1 MARRATR
8 SITAQPTEGTARAS
22 DIKRLGW
29 RGALERARQNKGQ
42 LTVTNHARAE
52 GVILTHEAY
61 TDLLRKAAE
70 QDSAVERA
78 LLDLRGRFDERLKD
92 LQGKGAANKLR
103 AAIRSPAKLRGKVKA
118 GQSH

>member
-1 MARRATR
+1 V
-8 SITAQPTEGTARAS
+8 STAPTSGTARAS

-29 RGALERARQNKGQ
+29 RGVLERARQNKGQ

-78 LLDLRGRFDERLKD
+78 LLDLRARFDERLTD
-92 LQGKGAANKLR
+92 LRGKSGANKLR
-103 AAIRSPAKLRGKVKA
+103 AAIRSPAKLHGKVKA